1 MVLLIIKIEFKED
14 LLNAELSNLDGILGS
29 IEERDGYQ
37 SHSVNVGLKEKEQL
51 LLIVEWKNEAVVKNY
66 LQTEEFQLLVERI
79 NKVGTKYSCELAG
92 VLSRG
97 RLESIKE
104 QTSSPPILEPFY
116 K

>member
-14 LLNAELSNLDGILGS
+14 LLNAELTSLGGILGS

-51 LLIVEWKNEAVVKNY
+51 LLIVEWKNEAAVKNY

-92 VLSRG
+92 ILSRG
-97 RLESIKE
+97 RIESLKE
-104 QTSSPPILEPFY
+104 KTSSPLIVEPFHE
-116 K
+116 